1 MHKTTHNYTLQKL
14 EVYAS
19 WIVPA
24 RKIKICHI
32 FGIKRPKK
40 SCFVF
45 SFYTT
50 YIVFSRD
57 WNRGPLANFEVFYWR
72 KPHISKEC
80 MHNSE
85 TGDAGSFCVIFTP
98 KCPQYYYQQ
107 LSFFVDMY
115 LVNWFSYAKFMQFS
129 LQKKSSSNLIL
140 LYY

>member
-45 SFYTT
+45 SFCTT

-57 WNRGPLANFEVFYWR
+57 WNTGPVVYFKRVHALLRNWRCWKFLRNFHT
-72 KPHISKEC
+72 KMP
-80 MHNSE
+80 
-85 TGDAGSFCVIFTP
+85 T
-98 KCPQYYYQQ
+98 
-107 LSFFVDMY
+107 
-115 LVNWFSYAKFMQFS
+115 
-129 LQKKSSSNLIL
+129 IL
-140 LYY
+140 LPTTVFFCRYVLGKLVLICKIYAIFVAKKIQFKSYSALLLTSYLWTEFCC